1 MEKEFN
7 QPGADSELEALKNQI
22 ADLRKEA
29 AKYRIN
35 AKNFSAEK
43 QTAEDQLKSL
53 QEELAITK
61 KENILVKR
69 QLLLD
74 RAGCIKSDLV
84 ANIIPEDC
92 EDIESWIEEY
102 KRENGILFKLETE
115 NHGGGF
121 KPSLINNLSPSEL
134 MNTFIR
140 QAAGR

>member
-1 MEKEFN
+1 MDKEIN
-7 QPGADSELEALKNQI
+7 QPGADQEIQALKNQI

-35 AKNFSAEK
+35 AKNSSAEN
-43 QTAEDQLKSL
+43 QTAQEQLKSL
-53 QEELAITK
+53 QEELALTK
-61 KENILVKR
+61 KENLLVKR

-74 RAGCIKSDLV
+74 KAGCIKSDLV

-92 EDIESWIEEY
+92 QDIQLWIDEY
-102 KRENGILFKLETE
+102 KRENGILFKQEE

-121 KPSLINNLSPSEL
+121 KPVQINNLSPSEL

>member
-22 ADLRKEA
+22 ADLRREA

-43 QTAEDQLKSL
+43 QTAEEQLKSL
-53 QEELAITK
+53 QEELSLTK
-61 KENILVKR
+61 KENLLVKR

-74 RAGCIKSDLV
+74 KAGCIKSDLV
-84 ANIIPEDC
+84 ANIIPDDC
-92 EDIESWIEEY
+92 ENIENWIDEY
-102 KRENGILFKLETE
+102 KRENGILFKNEIE

-121 KPSLINNLSPSEL
+121 KPSLMNNLSPSEL

>member
-1 MEKEFN
+1 MEQQIN
-7 QPGADSELEALKNQI
+7 QPGADQEIQSLKEQI

-35 AKNFSAEK
+35 AKNFSAEN
-43 QTAEDQLKSL
+43 QTAQEQLKVL
-53 QEELAITK
+53 QDELALTRK
-61 KENILVKR
+61 ANLLVKR

-74 RAGCIKSDLV
+74 KAGCIKSDLV

-92 EDIESWIEEY
+92 EDIQLWIDEY
-102 KRENGILFKLETE
+102 KRENGILFKQE
-115 NHGGGF
+115 NHGCGF

>member
-1 MEKEFN
+1 MEQQIN
-7 QPGADSELEALKNQI
+7 QPGADQEIQSLKEQI

-35 AKNFSAEK
+35 AKNFSAEN
-43 QTAEDQLKSL
+43 QTAQEQLKVL
-53 QEELAITK
+53 QDELALTR
-61 KENILVKR
+61 KENLLVKR

-74 RAGCIKSDLV
+74 KAGCIKSDLV
-84 ANIIPEDC
+84 ANIIPEDR
-92 EDIESWIEEY
+92 EDIQLWIDEY
-102 KRENGILFKLETE
+102 KRENRILFKQE